1 MKITRKND
9 ASLKK
14 MFLTLE
20 KYAHTAIKTRRLP
33 ARSKKS
39 FDARTHMRKLAAR
52 KFRMNNK
59 DK

>member
-1 MKITRKND
+1 MKITKKND

-20 KYAHTAIKTRRLP
+20 KYAHTTIKNRRLP

-39 FDARTHMRKLAAR
+39 FDAKTHMRKLAAR
-52 KFRMNNK
+52 KYRMNNR
-59 DK
+59 DR

>member
-1 MKITRKND
+1 MKITRKSD

-20 KYAHTAIKTRRLP
+20 KYAHTTIKHRRPP
-33 ARSKKS
+33 ARSSKS
-39 FDARTHMRKLAAR
+39 FNARTHMRKLAAR
-52 KFRMNNK
+52 KYRMNHR